1 MKFNWIGDA
10 FEYGS
15 RLNFF
20 SISAHNVELNFVLYP
35 VSDPDDDAIFGI
47 QRSSK
52 NPNTIN
58 KEIEID
64 EDIEEVY
71 LIETDND
78 FRKKFKRSYQMM
90 KFVTSD
96 HVISVGIYNDNGKQP
111 TPDNSYLLCTTDFIN
126 LLADSKKI
134 ENADQIKDTP
144 FRELMCIFSK
154 KELAKELL
162 K

>member
-20 SISAHNVELNFVLYP
+20 SISAHNVDLNFVLYP
-35 VSDPDDDAIFGI
+35 VSDPDDEAVFGV
-47 QRSSK
+47 QRSPK

-58 KEIEID
+58 KETEID
-64 EDIEEVY
+64 ENINEVY
-71 LIETDND
+71 LIQTGES
-78 FRKKFKRSYQMM
+78 FRKSFKRSYRIL
-90 KFVTSD
+90 KFVTD
-96 HVISVGIYNDNGKQP
+96 NHVISIGIYNDNGKKP

-126 LLADSKKI
+126 LLAESEKI
-134 ENADQIKDTP
+134 ENAEQIKDTP
-144 FRELMCIFSK
+144 FQELMCIFSK